1 MGTILTVIAIVAIAF
16 AVNAWRGR
24 QKHVTNTSEPHGQQ
38 NTDATMPGWE
48 IRSIP
53 LGQFVV
59 INGKKFEMR
68 YIALVSDCKPD
79 FNYTYT
85 VDCDFDYMDGRQ
97 TITTS
102 GAVGPDITFNAN
114 GKTYFGKILAGAPD
128 AKVTEIRKII
138 VK

>member
-1 MGTILTVIAIVAIAF
+1 MGTIFIIIAIIAIAV
-16 AVNAWRGR
+16 AVNFWRNC
-24 QKHVTNTSEPHGQQ
+24 QKHVTEEPQGQPSYP
-38 NTDATMPGWE
+38 NESMPGWE

-68 YIALVSDCKPD
+68 YIALVSDSKPD

-102 GAVGPDITFNAN
+102 GSVGPDITFNAN

-128 AKVTEIRKII
+128 AKIAEIRKII